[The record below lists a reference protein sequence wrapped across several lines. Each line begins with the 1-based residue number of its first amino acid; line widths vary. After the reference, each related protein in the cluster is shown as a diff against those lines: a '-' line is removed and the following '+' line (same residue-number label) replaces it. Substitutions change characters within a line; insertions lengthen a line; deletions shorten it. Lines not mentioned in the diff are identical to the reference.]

1 MNETSSTRDRAL
13 SRNPRKI
20 IIPSTGEGDRHVANY
35 YGDLTFDYRNEPS
48 VPDQLK
54 KDLDELLVSQN
65 KIKKSQASQ
74 IAKVVFSWALK
85 HGCTHY
91 CHWFQPL
98 TGATAEK
105 HDGFID
111 LESGKALEKFSA
123 GELTQGEPDASSFP
137 NGGARSTFEAR
148 GYTSWDI
155 SSPFFIIEGLNGSTL
170 CIPTAFVAYHGEAL
184 DIKTPLLRAN
194 NVLSRE
200 VTKFLNLAGKKGV
213 HSITTCVG
221 PEQEYFLVDRAF
233 YYSRPD
239 LVMTGKT
246 LIGRSTAKN
255 QQLDDHYFGS
265 IPQRVKNFMDELNYE
280 LHRLGV
286 PAKTQHNEVAPGQ
299 FEIAPI
305 FEDANR
311 AADHNQ
317 IMMSTID
324 RVAERHDLKA
334 LLHEKPFPGINGS
347 GKHVNWSLA
356 TNEGENLLSPSDT
369 PHKNYQFLAIISI
382 ILEAVYRRSD
392 VMRMSIASHGND
404 HRLGANE
411 APPSIISV
419 FLGAALGSIFE
430 DIKNENSLTNDSGIE
445 IDLGAAQ
452 LAGLSKDDTD
462 RNRTSPFAFTGNKF
476 EFRAVGSSHAIG
488 LPLTILNGAVAEV
501 FKESSLLL
509 EKYLSSGKSIEEGL
523 LLISKHWL
531 DNCYSIIF
539 NGDNYSQDWVEEAA
553 KRGLPNLKTSAD
565 ALSVLKDKKRTSF
578 LSELGILNELELKM
592 RHNAF
597 LEKYITCR
605 SIEFSSLNQIVY
617 QHVIPSA
624 INYKKSLLESAKLSK
639 ELGVPDRVELEI
651 GKNVDHLVTNLNQS
665 ISALNNGVLSL
676 GSDEEVSSQKIAHEL
691 VPLSEKIGDICN
703 DLEGLIPSTEWT
715 LPTYLD
721 LLFIR

>member
-1 MNETSSTRDRAL
+1 MNEIISNRDRAL
-13 SRNPRKI
+13 SRPSRKI
-20 IIPSTGEGDRHVANY
+20 SIPSGQKEGGAASSY
-35 YGDLTFDYRNEPS
+35 YGSLTFDYRTQKN
-48 VPDQLK
+48 VPAKLK
-54 KDLDELLVSQN
+54 KELDELIISQKPISPVQAEQMAELVYDWA
-65 KIKKSQASQ
+65 IKN
-74 IAKVVFSWALK
+74 
-85 HGCTHY
+85 GCTHF

-98 TGATAEK
+98 TGSTAEK

-111 LESGKALEKFSA
+111 LRDGKAVEKFSA
-123 GELTQGEPDASSFP
+123 GELSQGEPDASSFP
-137 NGGARSTFEAR
+137 NGGSRSTFEAR
-148 GYTSWDI
+148 GYTTWDI

-194 NVLSRE
+194 NVLSKE
-200 VTKFLNLAGKKGV
+200 VTKFLHLIGKKDV
-213 HSITTCVG
+213 NHVSVCVG

-246 LIGRSTAKN
+246 LLGKGTSKN

-317 IMMSTID
+317 IMMSTIE

-347 GKHVNWSLA
+347 GKHVNWSMA
-356 TNEGENLLSPSDT
+356 TDIGENLLSPSEM
-369 PHKNYQFLAIISI
+369 PHQNFQFLAVVSI
-382 ILEAVYRRSD
+382 ILEAVHRRAD
-392 VMRMSIASHGND
+392 MMRMSIASHGND

-419 FLGAALGSIFE
+419 FLGDALGQIFE
-430 DIKNENSLTNDSGIE
+430 DIKNGVSLSDSAGID
-445 IDLGAAQ
+445 IDLGATQ
-452 LAGLSKDDTD
+452 LAGLSKDNTD

-501 FKESSLLL
+501 FKESSVLI
-509 EKYLSSGKSIEEGL
+509 EGYLSSGQSIPEAL
-523 LLISKHWL
+523 LSLSKHWTEKA
-531 DNCYSIIF
+531 YPVIF
-539 NGDNYSQDWVEEAA
+539 NGDNYSDDWVKEAA

-565 ALSVLKDKKRTSF
+565 ALGLLKDSSKTKF
-578 LSELGILNELELKM
+578 LSDLKILNPDEIQM
-592 RHNAF
+592 RYNAF

-605 SIEFSSLNQIVY
+605 QIEFDSLIHLVN
-617 QHVIPSA
+617 QHVLPSA
-624 INYKKSLLESAKLSK
+624 IEYKNQLVQTMALSNDTGVNFDVEKEICAKLT
-639 ELGVPDRVELEI
+639 ELM
-651 GKNVDHLVTNLNQS
+651 K
-665 ISALNNGVLSL
+665 
-676 GSDEEVSSQKIAHEL
+676 EVSGCTLILHNHLSSFNHDEQKIAEEIANTL
-691 VPLSEKIGDICN
+691 VPLAEKIGEKCN
-703 DLEGLIPSTEWT
+703 AMEGMVPSRMWS

-721 LLFIR
+721 LLFLR